1 MPAFA
6 FHQDPLGRLFRLP
19 ALVPTNL
26 VRLAEGAGTALSL
39 IRFAHRVMRG
49 ILSEGKYIHLD
60 GLDGLG
66 FTMHHAAHF
75 FGRLTT
81 KDGFPTVHAHRRRN
95 VFHSN
100 GFPVDVED
108 LADELF
114 LSFGF
119 AADVTP
125 KHAI

>member
-1 MPAFA
+1 
-6 FHQDPLGRLFRLP
+6 
-19 ALVPTNL
+19 
-26 VRLAEGAGTALSL
+26 VRLAESTGAALSL
-39 IRFAHRVMRG
+39 IRFAHRAAKG

-75 FGRLTT
+75 FGRRPT
-81 KDGFPTVHAHRRRN
+81 KDGFPTVLAYHRWN

-114 LSFGF
+114 LSFSF

-125 KHAI
+125 THAI